1 MAVHKSAI
9 KKHRRDETR
18 RMINKMVRTKMRTK
32 IKGFR
37 AKIEA
42 GELEEAQKM
51 FPEVLSVIDKTVSKG
66 TIHSSTGSRYKS
78 RLSLL
83 LKKSTAKT

>member
-1 MAVHKSAI
+1 MAVHQSAI

-78 RLSLL
+78 RLSHL
-83 LKKSTAKT
+83 LKKSAAKT